1 MLVLTGDGS
10 FGFNGIE
17 LDSAV
22 RNNVPFVTVVSNNA
36 GWASGAVSRQDE
48 PGRYLGF
55 SNYEQMAEAFGC
67 HVERVEDPEQIR
79 PALERAFASGIPALV
94 NVVVDSEVKVVTQPF
109 SAYTKGAVGV
119 KQSYKD

>member
-1 MLVLTGDGS
+1 M
-10 FGFNGIE
+10 
-17 LDSAV
+17 
-22 RNNVPFVTVVSNNA
+22 
-36 GWASGAVSRQDE
+36 
-48 PGRYLGF
+48 
-55 SNYEQMAEAFGC
+55 
-67 HVERVEDPEQIR
+67 ERVEDPEQIR